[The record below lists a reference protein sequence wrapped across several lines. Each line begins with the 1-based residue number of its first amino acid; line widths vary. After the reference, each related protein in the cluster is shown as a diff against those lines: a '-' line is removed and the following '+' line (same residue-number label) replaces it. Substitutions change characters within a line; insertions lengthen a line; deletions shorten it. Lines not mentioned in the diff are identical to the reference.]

1 MPNTQ
6 NYGFSFESP
15 GSLPG
20 TTVTGG
26 PEGGN
31 AILAR
36 QVDSALAAVETKVD
50 ANTVNITANA
60 SDIADNAN
68 NLNTFE
74 SRFQSGTELFTF
86 SGQTIDTIIVPFPTA
101 YTSTPVVMT
110 NISSGAGETG
120 RWGSRAINI
129 STSQFT
135 LFVFATDDNGTETQ
149 NWTDIPVDWLSFGA

>member
-6 NYGFSFESP
+6 NYSFNFESP

-20 TTVTGG
+20 TTLTGG

-36 QVDSALAAVETKVD
+36 QVDTALAAVETKVD
-50 ANTVNITANA
+50 ANTANVTANA
-60 SDIADNAN
+60 DD
-68 NLNTFE
+68 LNTFE
-74 SRFQSGTELFTF
+74 ARFQSGTELFTF
-86 SGQTIDTIIVPFPTA
+86 SGQTIDTIVVPFPTT
-101 YTSTPVVMT
+101 YTSAPVVMT